1 MSEKN
6 NKALKNRSVGY
17 FKYLIIVLILVQI
30 LDNYT
35 SFYNSVIPSKVV
47 EDLLSGYP
55 DNVANSIFAI
65 CVAIAS
71 LGTYMAFFVWYAA
84 DRIGRR
90 FLLITTT
97 FSLAVASIG
106 ILFSRNIAEYT
117 IFFFMLNIFAASDMW
132 LIYVNEEAPTK
143 KKSFWTSIVLI
154 GGSIG
159 AVLNPLFRSIFVSET
174 SPVGSWRGMTYF
186 AIFLAI
192 PLTILI
198 LFTVKETS
206 RYQEVKQNQ
215 YKVKERVQK
224 FRENLKVIF
233 KSERRIPYSVILFVG
248 FIWGLN
254 AIYTSLGELFLASS
268 PYLNEQ
274 EINLVITIM
283 SLAIIIGYLITATM
297 ADKLGRKPLMINYNL
312 LFFIGT
318 IILIIGIQNSE
329 LALIMTIIGTSIMNI
344 SFWGLWVLISIVTIE
359 TLPTDS
365 RATGVGLKNLMKALG
380 ITVGLL
386 IANVIIYFSSLAILF
401 LIYSILFLINAPL
414 IYKYIIETKGIDL
427 SAVK

>member
-1 MSEKN
+1 MSEKKKN
-6 NKALKNRSVGY
+6 YLDNRSGRY

-47 EDLLSGYP
+47 EELLPGYSGSI
-55 DNVANSIFAI
+55 ANSIFTI

-71 LGTYMAFFVWYAA
+71 LGTYMAFFLWYAA
-84 DRIGRR
+84 DKIGRK
-90 FLLITTT
+90 FLLVITT
-97 FSLAVASIG
+97 FSLAIASIG

-117 IFFFMLNIFAASDMW
+117 IFFFLLNIFAASDMW
-132 LIYVNEEAPTK
+132 LIYVNEESPKEK
-143 KKSFWTSIVLI
+143 KAFWTSIVLI

-159 AVLNPLFRSIFVSET
+159 AVLNPLFRSIFISET

-186 AIFLAI
+186 AVFLAI
-192 PLTILI
+192 PLAILI

-206 RYQEVKQNQ
+206 KYQEVKQNQ
-215 YKVKERVQK
+215 YKVKERVHK
-224 FRENLKVIF
+224 FRENLKVLF

-254 AIYTSLGELFLASS
+254 AIYTSLGELFLANS
-268 PYLNEQ
+268 PYLNE
-274 EINLVITIM
+274 EDINFVITIM
-283 SLAIIIGYLITATM
+283 SLAIIIGNLITASM
-297 ADKLGRKPLMINYNL
+297 ADKLGRKPLMIAYNF

-318 IILIIGIQNSE
+318 IILIIGIQNSQ
-329 LALIMTIIGTSIMNI
+329 LALIMAIIGTSIMNI

-359 TLPTDS
+359 TVPTDS
-365 RATGVGLKNLMKALG
+365 RATGIGLKNLMKALG

-386 IANVIIYFSSLAILF
+386 IADLIIYFSSLAIVF
-401 LIYSILFLINAPL
+401 LIYSILFLINAPF

-427 SAVK
+427 SVV